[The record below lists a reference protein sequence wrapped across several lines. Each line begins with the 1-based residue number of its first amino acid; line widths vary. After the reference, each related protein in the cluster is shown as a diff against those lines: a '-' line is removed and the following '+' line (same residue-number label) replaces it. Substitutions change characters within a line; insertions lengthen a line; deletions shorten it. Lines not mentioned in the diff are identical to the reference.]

1 MRIVGKRR
9 NIHVFLACLLVTGAV
24 FLFFTAFLES
34 PSALPEDP
42 LATTPAWTRD
52 ALIPLHPAALPEAND
67 KTRLGERLFFDKRLS
82 GNNTIA
88 CASCHDPERGGTDRL
103 AVSSGVDNR
112 QGSINSPTV
121 FNASLHFAQFWDG
134 RADTLEA
141 QAVGPIHNP
150 VEMASGWPEII
161 DRLSADPAYRSAFAG
176 LYPEGISATAI
187 LDAIAS
193 YERTLLTPNS
203 RFDRFL
209 DGDERILTPL
219 ELTGYR
225 CFLDYGCASCHQG
238 VALGGNMYQRFG
250 VMQDYFAGRPV
261 SPSDLGR
268 YNITGKEEDR
278 HVFKV
283 PSLRNI
289 AVTAPYFH
297 DASAGTLEEAV
308 AVMGS
313 YQLGRELGSEDIRS
327 LSAFLRTMT
336 GEWRGKRLQ

>member
-1 MRIVGKRR
+1 MGRGSYK
-9 NIHVFLACLLVTGAV
+9 LAG
-24 FLFFTAFLES
+24 TA
-34 PSALPEDP
+34 
-42 LATTPAWTRD
+42 R
-52 ALIPLHPAALPEAND
+52 
-67 KTRLGERLFFDKRLS
+67 
-82 GNNTIA
+82 
-88 CASCHDPERGGTDRL
+88 
-103 AVSSGVDNR
+103 
-112 QGSINSPTV
+112 
-121 FNASLHFAQFWDG
+121 
-134 RADTLEA
+134 
-141 QAVGPIHNP
+141 
-150 VEMASGWPEII
+150 
-161 DRLSADPAYRSAFAG
+161 FAG
-176 LYPEGISATAI
+176 LYPEGVSATAI

-225 CFLDYGCASCHQG
+225 RFLDYGCASCHQG

-268 YNITGKEEDR
+268 YNVTGKEEDR